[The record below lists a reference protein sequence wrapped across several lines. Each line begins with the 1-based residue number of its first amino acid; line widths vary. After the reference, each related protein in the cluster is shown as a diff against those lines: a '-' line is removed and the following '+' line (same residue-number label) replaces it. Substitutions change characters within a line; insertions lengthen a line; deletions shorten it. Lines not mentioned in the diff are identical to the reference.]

1 MILTTIIYHVLFLLI
16 SVFICLKT
24 IGYALY
30 EINTL
35 NNKLGGISIITFSI
49 LVVIFANV
57 MVWLN

>member
-35 NNKLGGISIITFSI
+35 NNKFGGISIITFSV

>member
-35 NNKLGGISIITFSI
+35 NNKLVGISIITFSI

>member
-35 NNKLGGISIITFSI
+35 NNKLGGISIIAFSI